1 MRRLVCAFVIF
12 VPLLVACA
20 AQPKDPA
27 QSARVIEAQVWSPY
41 CPGRL
46 LIDCTTRQAR
56 ELRAEI
62 ERRFESGQS
71 SDAVL
76 RWIRLNYGD
85 EALARPSPRN
95 ALLVW
100 SFPAAVLVAGVA
112 ILAWRIRR
120 WTRAREVIDAGA

>member
-1 MRRLVCAFVIF
+1 MRRLVCASVILGA
-12 VPLLVACA
+12 LLGACA
-20 AQPKDPA
+20 QRPNDPA
-27 QSARVIEAQVWSPY
+27 ANARAVEAQVWSPY

-56 ELRAEI
+56 ELRSAI
-62 ERRFESGQS
+62 EQRFESGQS
-71 SDAVL
+71 SDTVL

-95 ALLVW
+95 VLLVW
-100 SFPAAVLVAGVA
+100 SFPAAVLVVGVA

-120 WTRAREVIDAGA
+120 WTRTREVVDAGS